1 MQFRLL
7 RLSVGL
13 ILTGCGVTCAASNE
27 VAHGGATLPSL
38 PPVTSHIHV
47 DQFGYLPDELKV
59 AVVSDPQK
67 GANANDHFSVGS
79 SLELRQVADGK
90 VAYRGPAE
98 QFKGGKTDPISGD
111 RGWWFDFSAIR
122 QPGEYYVYDPKL
134 GVRSHLV
141 RIGPGVYRGVLRA
154 AVRVFYYQ
162 REATAHTAPWA
173 EAPWQDGPAF
183 RQDRETR
190 AVWAKQD
197 PATARDLSGGWMDA
211 GDTNKYPPF
220 LSEVIHPLLYAW
232 RANPAA
238 FTDDFNV
245 PESGNGLPDLLDEV
259 KWELDWLGKMQD
271 ADGGVFIKM
280 GTVVYDSDWPPSTDR
295 HPRYY
300 GPKCSGA
307 TIVTAGVFAHAAR
320 VFGQFGPWRA
330 FSAELAGR
338 AERAWIWYTTHPHS
352 YDCDSGEIKAGSANL
367 NAAGQD
373 RAEAVAAMHL
383 WALTGK
389 PEYHEAFKKQVG
401 AMRQLTDD
409 VWSPYE
415 MGAAEA
421 LLDYRMLPGADPAVS
436 DRISRALTRSMDSP
450 LFMPQDGEGE
460 LYRAWMPDSCYHWG
474 SNRVRACHGIVATA
488 AVDYNLAGAR
498 SPRLRQRALDM
509 LHALHGVNPLDLVYL
524 TNMGRYGAETS
535 VKRIYHQWFRG
546 EPPPGYLV
554 GGPNKD
560 YGGKIEWIKHQPPAK
575 AYADT
580 NEGWPADSWEMSEPA
595 IYYQACYIRLLVDFV
610 KPGKMS
616 DSKDVASP
624 DSP

>member
-1 MQFRLL
+1 MR
-7 RLSVGL
+7 
-13 ILTGCGVTCAASNE
+13 CAAFAE
-27 VAHGGATLPSL
+27 ATPGAVTLPAL

-47 DQFGYLPDELKV
+47 DQFGYLPDEQKV
-59 AVVSDPQK
+59 AVVSDPKK
-67 GANANDHFSVGS
+67 GANAGDHFSVGS

-98 QFKGGKTDPISGD
+98 RYRRGETDPVSGD
-111 RGWWFDFSAIR
+111 RGWWFDFSAVR
-122 QPGEYYVYDPKL
+122 QPGEYYVFDPQL

-141 RIGPGVYRGVLRA
+141 RIGPGVYRDVLRA
-154 AVRVFYYQ
+154 AVRMFYYQ
-162 REATAHTAPWA
+162 REATIHIAPWA
-173 EAPWQDGPAF
+173 EAPWRDGPAF
-183 RQDRETR
+183 QQDREAR

-238 FTDDFNV
+238 FTDDFNL

-280 GTVVYDSDWPPSTDR
+280 GSVEYDAGWPPSTDR

-307 TIVTAGVFAHAAR
+307 TIVSAGVFAHAAR

-330 FSAELAGR
+330 FSGELAERAGR
-338 AERAWIWYTTHPHS
+338 AWTWYTTHPRT
-352 YDCDSGEIKAGSANL
+352 YNLDSGEIKAGSANL
-367 NAAGQD
+367 NSEEQD
-373 RAEAVAAMHL
+373 RAEAVAALHL
-383 WALTGK
+383 WALTGR
-389 PEYHEAFKKQVG
+389 PAYQAAFEKRVG
-401 AMRQLTDD
+401 AMRQLTEE

-421 LLDYRMLPGADPAVS
+421 LLEYRTLPGADPAVS
-436 DRISRALTRSMDSP
+436 DRISRALTQSMSSP
-450 LFMPQDGEGE
+450 LFMPQGGEGE

-474 SNRVRACHGIVATA
+474 SNRIRACQGVVAAA
-488 AVDYNLAGAR
+488 AVDYKLAGAR
-498 SPRLRQRALDM
+498 SALLRQRALDM
-509 LHALHGVNPLDLVYL
+509 LHAFHGVNPLDLVYL
-524 TNMGRYGAETS
+524 TNMGRCGAETS
-535 VKRIYHQWFRG
+535 VKRIYHQWFVG

-560 YGGKIEWIKHQPPAK
+560 YGGSIEWIKHQPPAK

-580 NEGWPADSWEMSEPA
+580 SEGWPANSWEMSEPG
-595 IYYQACYIRLLVDFV
+595 IYYQACYVRLLADFV
-610 KPGKMS
+610 PP
-616 DSKDVASP
+616 SP
-624 DSP
+624 H